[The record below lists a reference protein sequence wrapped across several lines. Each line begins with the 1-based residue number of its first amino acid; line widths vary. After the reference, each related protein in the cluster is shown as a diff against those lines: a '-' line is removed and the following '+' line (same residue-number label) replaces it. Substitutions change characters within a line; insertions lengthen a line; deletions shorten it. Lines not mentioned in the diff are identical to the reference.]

1 MGGGRRG
8 RTGTACVRHNKLAQV
23 WPKRFVAISLLVRRC
38 LLLLVPLLPPTYKWR
53 EIEKQSSNRKT
64 EREGRKRKKFAAYA
78 FITFFALAARVQK
91 TLPGLVPS
99 EMETTTTTT
108 TLETMAGWITGTG
121 SGTGSGS
128 GSTPG
133 GHISCARP
141 HKLFKTCVPSVWL
154 GVL

>member
-1 MGGGRRG
+1 MRVGGGR
-8 RTGTACVRHNKLAQV
+8 Q
-23 WPKRFVAISLLVRRC
+23 
-38 LLLLVPLLPPTYKWR
+38 
-53 EIEKQSSNRKT
+53 
-64 EREGRKRKKFAAYA
+64 RKKFAAYA

-99 EMETTTTTT
+99 EMETTT
-108 TLETMAGWITGTG
+108 LETMAGWITGT
-121 SGTGSGS
+121 GTGSGS

>member
-1 MGGGRRG
+1 MGP
-8 RTGTACVRHNKLAQV
+8 ACVRHNKLAQV

-38 LLLLVPLLPPTYKWR
+38 LLLPVPLPTCCHPHTNG
-53 EIEKQSSNRKT
+53 EKSRSKGATECQK
-64 EREGRKRKKFAAYA
+64 ERERKRKKFAAYA
-78 FITFFALAARVQK
+78 FITFFALPARVQK

-99 EMETTTTTT
+99 EMETTTTATM
-108 TLETMAGWITGTG
+108 ETMAGWITGTG
-121 SGTGSGS
+121 RGSGS

>member
-1 MGGGRRG
+1 MAK
-8 RTGTACVRHNKLAQV
+8 TICSN
-23 WPKRFVAISLLVRRC
+23 FAISTTLPSASSPPPC
-38 LLLLVPLLPPTYKWR
+38 PLAATHIQMARNR
-53 EIEKQSSNRKT
+53 EAKEQQKAR
-64 EREGRKRKKFAAYA
+64 ERERKRKKFAAYA
-78 FITFFALAARVQK
+78 FITFFALPARVQK

-99 EMETTTTTT
+99 EMETTTTATM
-108 TLETMAGWITGTG
+108 ETMAGWITGTG
-121 SGTGSGS
+121 RGSGS

>member
-1 MGGGRRG
+1 MAR
-8 RTGTACVRHNKLAQV
+8 N
-23 WPKRFVAISLLVRRC
+23 
-38 LLLLVPLLPPTYKWR
+38 R
-53 EIEKQSSNRKT
+53 EAKEQQNAR
-64 EREGRKRKKFAAYA
+64 ERERQRKKFAAYA
-78 FITFFALAARVQK
+78 FITFFALPARVQK

-99 EMETTTTTT
+99 EMETTTTATM
-108 TLETMAGWITGTG
+108 ETMAGWITGTG
-121 SGTGSGS
+121 TGRGS

>member
-1 MGGGRRG
+1 M
-8 RTGTACVRHNKLAQV
+8 RHNKLAQV

-38 LLLLVPLLPPTYKWR
+38 LLLSLPSLLLSATHVQMARNR
-53 EIEKQSSNRKT
+53 EAKQR
-64 EREGRKRKKFAAYA
+64 ERGERQRKKFAAYA

-108 TLETMAGWITGTG
+108 LETMAGWITGTG
-121 SGTGSGS
+121 SGTGS

>member
-1 MGGGRRG
+1 MW
-8 RTGTACVRHNKLAQV
+8 HNKLAQV

-53 EIEKQSSNRKT
+53 EIEKQSK
-64 EREGRKRKKFAAYA
+64 EREGEKGKKFAAYA

-99 EMETTTTTT
+99 EMETPTTT

-121 SGTGSGS
+121 TGSGT